1 MLSTLLLCVNEP
13 LALSSL
19 CDSSRSQRAGITQ
32 KTQHSCQR
40 RQGGRQPGQVWHCT
54 HGGPDRWNLWEGR
67 PSLMN
72 TDVCRSVL
80 SCCLFCCTLYAHHNP
95 FITLPS
101 CAPPFIFLR
110 FTASLCSYLIF
121 FRLFFFFFS
130 RPSIVLMSPRL
141 SEYEH
146 RTSHNRY
153 ANKQIFWLDGYKR
166 LQECPNVIGAL
177 HMKQRILAKMCTNYR
192 TTANREWMYSCES
205 IKSQTLQMHLHAN
218 SIEFTLRFF
227 VCAVNCLIHCR
238 PSAPHMPGSSAR
250 MEPRTGGGQTQ
261 ASISY
266 CSF

>member
-1 MLSTLLLCVNEP
+1 MSPWHELSVWRQWVAEGRNHTENPAQMPKE
-13 LALSSL
+13 A
-19 CDSSRSQRAGITQ
+19 
-32 KTQHSCQR
+32 R
-40 RQGGRQPGQVWHCT
+40 RQGGRQSGQVWHCT
-54 HGGPDRWNLWEGR
+54 HGGPDRWNLWEGW

-121 FRLFFFFFS
+121 FRLFFFLIFF

-153 ANKQIFWLDGYKR
+153 ANKQIFWLDGYKC
-166 LQECPNVIGAL
+166 LQECPPVTGAL
-177 HMKQRILAKMCTNYR
+177 HMKQWILAKMCTNYR

-205 IKSQTLQMHLHAN
+205 IKSQMLQMHLHAN
-218 SIEFTLRFF
+218 SIEFPLRFLSVRWTAWF
-227 VCAVNCLIHCR
+227 TADPQSLTCLVHQHVW
-238 PSAPHMPGSSAR
+238 S
-250 MEPRTGGGQTQ
+250 TGQREVRRRLASQT
-261 ASISY
+261 AH
-266 CSF
+266 FRR

>member
-1 MLSTLLLCVNEP
+1 MSPWHWALCVTAVGRRGPESHRKPNTAARGGKEAGSRAKYGTAPMGGPTAETSGKAGP
-13 LALSSL
+13 LWWTQMFVDL
-19 CDSSRSQRAGITQ
+19 CSRAVYSAAPYMPITIPSSRSLHVHHLLYFSALL
-32 KTQHSCQR
+32 
-40 RQGGRQPGQVWHCT
+40 P
-54 HGGPDRWNLWEGR
+54 
-67 PSLMN
+67 PSVHIWFSS
-72 TDVCRSVL
+72 D
-80 SCCLFCCTLYAHHNP
+80 
-95 FITLPS
+95 
-101 CAPPFIFLR
+101 
-110 FTASLCSYLIF
+110 
-121 FRLFFFFFS
+121 FFFFFS